1 MELYIMKH
9 WNSLNDLE
17 TQLIKLETT
26 KSLITMVCNSFDTTH
41 MSDIKNSLYLVE
53 DYIVDLVKNT
63 NEKYETLFANIRN
76 EQGTFIFTSM
86 KEADELSEV
95 IYNWIK
101 PKFDTV

>member
-1 MELYIMKH
+1 MKH

-26 KSLITMVCNSFDTTH
+26 KSLITMVCNSFDNTH
-41 MSDIKNSLYLVE
+41 ITDIKNSLYLVE

-63 NEKYETLFANIRN
+63 KDKYDVLFVNILN
-76 EQGTFIFTSM
+76 DQVSFNFTPM

>member
-26 KSLITMVCNSFDTTH
+26 KSLITMVCNSFDNTH
-41 MSDIKNSLYLVE
+41 ITDIKNSLYLVE

-63 NEKYETLFANIRN
+63 KDKYDVLFVNILN
-76 EQGTFIFTSM
+76 DQVSFNFTPM

>member
-1 MELYIMKH
+1 
-9 WNSLNDLE
+9 
-17 TQLIKLETT
+17 
-26 KSLITMVCNSFDTTH
+26 

-63 NEKYETLFANIRN
+63 NEKYDVLFANILN
-76 EQGTFIFTSM
+76 EQGSFIFTSM

-101 PKFDTV
+101 PKLNIT

>member
-1 MELYIMKH
+1 MKH

-86 KEADELSEV
+86 KEADELSAV
-95 IYNWIK
+95 MNDWVK
-101 PKFDTV
+101 QKFDTV